1 MKLMISCEKATELV
15 EKRAAVGI
23 NPLELLH
30 LRFHNLI
37 CKGCKIYEN
46 QSKLID
52 EIFKQK
58 LDINANIKEL
68 SNTHDFISNI
78 TNEKLKE
85 KILNNLK

>member
-1 MKLMISCEKATELV
+1 MKLMISCNKATELV
-15 EKRAAVGI
+15 EKRTAVGI
-23 NPLELLH
+23 NPIELLQ

-52 EIFKQK
+52 EFIKQK
-58 LDINANIKEL
+58 LDLNTNIKEL
-68 SNTHDFISNI
+68 PNTNDLISTI